1 MSDKTRL
8 LHEADEA
15 FGDLRQAIDGL
26 DDARLARIWL
36 GSWGVREILIHISG
50 WHEEMIQALARI
62 GRGEPA
68 YATGT
73 YEDFDAWNARFVDA
87 AHGVKTSDVVARV
100 ESSHREFVRA
110 AGAVPEQRF
119 EDAKGVLDGCG
130 TAHYR
135 EHAGQI
141 RAWRQKEST

>member
-1 MSDKTRL
+1 MSDKARL
-8 LHEADEA
+8 LQEADEA

-26 DDARLARIWL
+26 DDARLARAWL
-36 GSWGVREILIHISG
+36 GTWGVREILIHISG
-50 WHEEMIQALARI
+50 WHEEMIPALARI
-62 GRGEPA
+62 GRGEAA
-68 YATGT
+68 YPTGT

-87 AHGVKTSDVVARV
+87 AHGVKMSDVVARV
-100 ESSHREFVRA
+100 ESSHREFLRA
-110 AGAVPEQRF
+110 AGAVPEQHF